1 MIVAFSTSSPQSS
14 VALIETDG
22 RLIAAS
28 QKMAPMQASGA
39 CMELLQVLLADAGRS
54 LREATLF
61 AADLGPGSFTG
72 VKVAV
77 TLAKT
82 LAFVQSVQVIGAD
95 SFDLISA
102 EKVVFLP
109 SKKGEFFI
117 REPGKEPYRTTT
129 LPAEGAVGFGATD
142 RDTTYPLASRFS
154 DLKESWLPMPAEAL
168 VPNYLIE
175 PSISLPKKPLSGVG
189 PSHV

>member
-1 MIVAFSTSSPQSS
+1 MIVAFSTSSPQTS

-22 RLIAAS
+22 RLIAES

-39 CMELLQVLLADAGRS
+39 CMELLQILLTQSGRS

-82 LAFVQSVQVIGAD
+82 LAFVQGIQVMGAD
-95 SFDLISA
+95 SFDLIDASRS
-102 EKVVFLP
+102 VFLP

-117 REPGKEPYRTTT
+117 REPGKEPYRTAT
-129 LPAEGAVGFGATD
+129 LPAEATIGFGAGD
-142 RDTTYPLASRFS
+142 RDTSYPLASRFTA
-154 DLKESWLPMPAEAL
+154 LYKSWLPMAPEAL

-175 PSISLPKKPLSGVG
+175 PSISLPKQPLSIVG
-189 PSHV
+189 PPNV